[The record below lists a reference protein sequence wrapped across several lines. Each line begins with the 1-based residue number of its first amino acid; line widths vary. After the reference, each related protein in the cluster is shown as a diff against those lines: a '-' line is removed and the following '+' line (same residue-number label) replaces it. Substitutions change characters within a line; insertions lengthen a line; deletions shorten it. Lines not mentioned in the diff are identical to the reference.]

1 MNCDHWYNVCWDF
14 MCNAMYMLVNGD
26 SSQNISEP
34 FVTPV
39 LIMCVAFALMMHS
52 MMILW
57 PSIHSSSDKTT
68 LEWLPSSKLRQL
80 AIQSSHLDFQL
91 PKQCWMTFTVGRSQD
106 WGFPTPKQCWMTFTA
121 ALRIEKCL
129 LLCFLFLAATLLSMV
144 ALNVNSI
151 PHIDS
156 LKCMLWWS
164 F

>member
-106 WGFPTPKQCWMTFTA
+106 WGFPTPKTVLNDIHCRSQDWEMSPP
-121 ALRIEKCL
+121 
-129 LLCFLFLAATLLSMV
+129 LLSILSCN
-144 ALNVNSI
+144 AFI
-151 PHIDS
+151 YGCIE
-156 LKCMLWWS
+156 CE
-164 F
+164 